1 MSFARPSALVCTA
14 LLFACSSTDTEQS
27 ISAYI
32 DMPTVTVANPARA
45 AIGQKA
51 PDFTLMDQDG
61 NMVSLSDFRGF
72 PVVLEWFNP
81 ICPATRDAH
90 INGPIQE
97 MAEDC
102 QNSGVVFLAIN
113 SSAEGKVG
121 FGMDES
127 TAARAQWNM
136 SYPVL
141 FDETGRVGRK
151 YQAQRTPHMYV
162 IDPNGFLVYR
172 GALDNAPNGVVRS
185 QDSEYRNYVREAL
198 DAVFAGEDV
207 EQWKTRAY
215 GCHVQYADVTEGQ
228 QGRDQ

>member
-1 MSFARPSALVCTA
+1 MFARTSALLCTA
-14 LLFACSSTDTEQS
+14 LLFACSSTETEQS
-27 ISAYI
+27 VAPYI
-32 DMPTVTVANPARA
+32 DMPTVTLANPARA
-45 AIGQKA
+45 AIGQIA

-90 INGPIQE
+90 MNGPIQA

-121 FGMDES
+121 FGHDES
-127 TAARAQWNM
+127 ISARQQWNM

-141 FDETGRVGRK
+141 FDERGRVGRK

-162 IDPNGFLVYR
+162 IDPNGYLVYR
-172 GALDNAPNGVVRS
+172 GALDNAPNGVVKS
-185 QDSEYRNYVREAL
+185 EDGEYRNFVAEAL
-198 DAVFAGEDV
+198 EAVAAGEDV

-215 GCHVQYADVTEGQ
+215 GCHVQYADVTETE
-228 QGRDQ
+228 REN